1 MLSVRQA
8 DAGEPRLHYGVTFP
22 VSVQDCS
29 LIRSELLI
37 PLSGAPLSSGRV
49 CVSWEE
55 GPRRKPEARR
65 EILSGI
71 HAGINVAAGSSY
83 AVAESDDGL
92 QGGS

>member
-8 DAGEPRLHYGVTFP
+8 DAGEPPLHYGVTFP

-29 LIRSELLI
+29 PIRSELLI
-37 PLSGAPLSSGRV
+37 PLRGSVRQRACLRILGGRSSA
-49 CVSWEE
+49 EA
-55 GPRRKPEARR
+55 EARR

-83 AVAESDDGL
+83 AVTESDDGL

>member
-29 LIRSELLI
+29 PIRSELLI
-37 PLSGAPLSSGRV
+37 PLSGFRFK
-49 CVSWEE
+49 EE
-55 GPRRKPEARR
+55 GPRRIPGARR

-71 HAGINVAAGSSY
+71 HAGINVAGGSSN
-83 AVAESDDGL
+83 ALAESDDGL
-92 QGGS
+92 HQSGS